1 LLTIIELTPIAR
13 AILFSNSEHDL
24 DRAIA
29 DDPGAVTERIYG
41 FTTLELC
48 STWPEGLQR
57 LLQTTARELID
68 VETITERMGPYASW
82 KHNAPIFRALRT
94 KSAEAVDVLMKAGC
108 ALTSGPELEVS
119 MLYTSAQCVKV
130 VASHLAERRRQLLRL
145 CQRELGIHLDW
156 DPINVPDEKAGAL
169 CAALARSG
177 IPVPRHLSVPPDY
190 VTVFH
195 LSGLQIRHWGVFG
208 DIEFRGLRCRDPMG
222 LTPIVIW
229 RPYTFRHRYGGSG
242 TPEEEEE
249 LLRVWRWVQDA
260 RLLDQRQEDPLSL
273 GLNTSATGWHYMAAT
288 LGFTYLKPHFA
299 VVGHPFPYHMIN
311 DLAKN
316 LTQDGCVCWCSPH
329 GEGCSTLKS
338 LWIARADWTNVYLS
352 HGQQPEHDMLWRHC
366 LLHHHLQTGHLDQT
380 AGDSIRTMSLQ
391 LVRLL
396 TFEILDMTHTCCYL
410 EQLENLRGGQVLGSA
425 QRKAPSIRNDWDDL
439 PEPRVLANC
448 CPRLAAEIQSDS
460 LEQQNA
466 QLLDALMQEFE
477 PQILSLDFAD
487 PRTLEGFVWGPWRR
501 RISDLFAVNS
511 RVVAEME
518 QLVDSVFVTCKFIN
532 SLISY

>member
-108 ALTSGPELEVS
+108 ALTSGPELEDS
-119 MLYTSAQCVKV
+119 MLHTSAQCVKV

-145 CQRELGIHLDW
+145 CQRKLGIYLDW

-169 CAALARSG
+169 RAALINSG
-177 IPVPRHLSVPPDY
+177 IAVPRHLSVPPDY

-195 LSGLQIRHWGVFG
+195 SLGLQIRHWGVFG
-208 DIEFRGLRCRDPMG
+208 DTGFRGFRCRDPME
-222 LTPIVIW
+222 LTPIMIW
-229 RPYTFRHRYGGSG
+229 RPLTFRNRYGGSG
-242 TPEEEEE
+242 TPKEEEE
-249 LLRVWRWVQDA
+249 LLKVWRWVQDA

-288 LGFTYLKPHFA
+288 LGFTYIKPDFTA
-299 VVGHPFPYHMIN
+299 VGHPFPCHMIN
-311 DLAKN
+311 DLSKS
-316 LTQDGCVCWCSPH
+316 LIQDGCVCWCSPH

-338 LWIARADWTNVYLS
+338 LWNARADWTTAYLPQ
-352 HGQQPEHDMLWRHC
+352 GRQAEHDMVWRHC
-366 LLHHHLQTGHLDQT
+366 LLHHHLQIERLNQP
-380 AGDSIRTMSLQ
+380 AGDSISIMSLQ

-410 EQLENLRGGQVLGSA
+410 EQLEDLRGGQGLGSA
-425 QRKAPSIRNDWDDL
+425 QRKAPSRKYEWEGCPKPHI
-439 PEPRVLANC
+439 LANSG
-448 CPRLAAEIQSDS
+448 PQFAEEIRSDS

-466 QLLDALMQEFE
+466 QLLDTLMQEFE
-477 PQILSLDFAD
+477 PQILSLDFSD
-487 PRTLEGFVWGPWRR
+487 PKALEGFIWGPWRR
-501 RISDLFAVNS
+501 RVSDLFDVDH
-511 RVVAEME
+511 RIVAEME
-518 QLVDSVFVTCKFIN
+518 QVVENVSVTCKSI
-532 SLISY
+532 Y